1 MADDGFDGSD
11 KTMVLKPS
19 VKKQLPPKSVL
30 VAIDPAVLAG
40 GPGVEVLLD
49 GRAIKI
55 GRGSENEV
63 ALSIEG
69 VSRNHARLFPGDG
82 KWGVEDLGSTNGV
95 YVNKTKISG
104 EVWLKPGDI
113 VSIGKVHYKLQLVEE
128 KKAAAP
134 PPGIDL
140 SNTDETMVMSAVPKP
155 QGATADATATGSGAA
170 TQTSG
175 TQTATGR
182 PRATSTAT
190 ARKETS
196 GNALLILMVVGVVL
210 IVGVVAMLVL

>member
-170 TQTSG
+170 TQTSA

>member
-19 VKKQLPPKSVL
+19 VKKQLPPKSLL

-49 GRAIKI
+49 GRSVSI
-55 GRGSENEV
+55 GRGSENDV
-63 ALSIEG
+63 ALSVEG

-113 VSIGKVHYKLQLVEE
+113 VSVGKVHYKLQLVEE
-128 KKAAAP
+128 KQAAAP

-140 SNTDETMVMSAVPKP
+140 SNTDETMVMSAVTKP
-155 QGATADATATGSGAA
+155 QGATADATGAGAA
-170 TQTSG
+170 TQTSA